1 MREKDVYI
9 ERGEGQRERMTEKDI
24 YREMR
29 GREGGREGGERKEG
43 QK

>member
-9 ERGEGQRERMTEKDI
+9 ERGEGQRERVAEKDI
-24 YREMR
+24 HVYREMR
-29 GREGGREGGERKEG
+29 GRKGGERKEG